1 MYNITDYSLKQAKKL
16 KVQLKPSSQPHKKI
30 DIFKDGIKIASI
42 GSYGM
47 MDYPNHIIENGKAYA
62 DKRRKLYKIRHARD
76 IAITGSNGWWADRIL
91 W

>member
-1 MYNITDYSLKQAKKL
+1 MYNITDYSLKQAKKFN
-16 KVQLKPSSQPHKKI
+16 VQLKPSTNPKKKI
-30 DIFKDGIKIASI
+30 DIFKDGVKIASI

-76 IAITGSNGWWADRIL
+76 IAIIGSNGWWADKIL